1 MYLRQKKYP
10 YKALTKK
17 ETIYSLGIQ
26 TCKKLSLSTLDNL
39 LFLNIKDYAQLVF
52 DFTEYK
58 GQSNSN
64 FRILL
69 ENMKL
74 TSKPKPASVTL
85 GDNQQIQYNDIQ

>member
-17 ETIYSLGIQ
+17 ETIYGLGIQ
-26 TCKKLSLSTLDNL
+26 TCNKLSLSTLDNL

-58 GQSNSN
+58 GQSSSN
-64 FRILL
+64 FRVLL

-74 TSKPKPASVTL
+74 TSKPKPSSASL
-85 GDNQQIQYNDIQ
+85 GDNQKIQYNDI